1 MTENNETTPRQR
13 RRSRIQSSIWVLGID
28 DGLDGKR
35 VPHMA
40 FYGPSAQK
48 DAEQG
53 QVLAQGPDAVQSIYI
68 SEVPIWKRSRS

>member
-1 MTENNETTPRQR
+1 MTNEHETPRPR

-28 DGLDGKR
+28 DGLEGKR

-53 QVLAQGPDAVQSIYI
+53 KVLAQGPDGQQSIYI
-68 SEVPIWKRSRS
+68 TDVPVWRRSRS